1 MPFQPKHKELLENQ
15 HVNRWYENLKAG
27 SNITADVYLRTLG
40 LFFEL
45 NNLTPEMIIDLAKN
59 NPREFKDRFMDF
71 VRFLERQG
79 KAGSYIVRFK
89 KVLISWLKFNDID
102 LKIDIKIKGEN
113 DNPTIAN
120 ERAPNKEE
128 LAKIIRKASLRGRVE
143 IALIAFSGLRPE
155 SLGNYDG
162 TDGIRLGDLKELNI
176 ETLEFEK
183 VPTMLIVRSSLSK
196 AKHQYFTFIPEEGV
210 TYILDYLQ
218 DRKKKGENL
227 TSDSPLLI
235 FDEKG
240 RKKHSFLRT
249 MLVTRDIREAIKS
262 AGLKMRPYILRSYF
276 ATTLDIAESKGLISH
291 PWRQFFMG
299 HKGDIEARYSTNKR
313 LPPDLIEEMR
323 EAYKKCTKFLETR
336 NNEVSDS
343 NAKLYLQQQLLL
355 AVGYKQEKI
364 DKMDLSNMSNED
376 FQKLLRDKIANALA
390 NNGNKQKVVKIDE
403 VAEYINK
410 GYEFVAALP
419 NGTAIVKLP
428 F

>member
-40 LFFEL
+40 LFCEL

-59 NPREFKDRFMDF
+59 NPREFKHRFMDF

-89 KVLISWLKFNDID
+89 KVLRSWLKFNDID

-120 ERAPNKEE
+120 ERAPSKEE

-162 TDGIRLGDLKELNI
+162 TDGIRLGDLMELNI
-176 ETLEFEK
+176 DKLEFEK
-183 VPTMLIVRSSLSK
+183 IPIMLVVRSSLSK

-210 TYILDYLQ
+210 TYIMDYLQ

-249 MLVTRDIREAIKS
+249 ILVTRDIREAIKS
-262 AGLKMRPYILRSYF
+262 AGLKMRP
-276 ATTLDIAESKGLISH
+276 
-291 PWRQFFMG
+291 
-299 HKGDIEARYSTNKR
+299 
-313 LPPDLIEEMR
+313 
-323 EAYKKCTKFLETR
+323 
-336 NNEVSDS
+336 
-343 NAKLYLQQQLLL
+343 
-355 AVGYKQEKI
+355 
-364 DKMDLSNMSNED
+364 
-376 FQKLLRDKIANALA
+376 
-390 NNGNKQKVVKIDE
+390 
-403 VAEYINK
+403 
-410 GYEFVAALP
+410 
-419 NGTAIVKLP
+419 
-428 F
+428 